1 MMQEDGATIFFIA
14 EKQQKTILNFSLDSL
29 SIIELTKEY
38 QKILNLLN
46 EASNSNFVT
55 RKWNIISDQSNANNN
70 VGKKIIYNTEVLKY
84 NLCD

>member
-1 MMQEDGATIFFIA
+1 MMQEDSATIFFIA

-70 VGKKIIYNTEVLKY
+70 VGNKIIYNTEVLKY

>member
-70 VGKKIIYNTEVLKY
+70 VGNKIIYNTEVLKY